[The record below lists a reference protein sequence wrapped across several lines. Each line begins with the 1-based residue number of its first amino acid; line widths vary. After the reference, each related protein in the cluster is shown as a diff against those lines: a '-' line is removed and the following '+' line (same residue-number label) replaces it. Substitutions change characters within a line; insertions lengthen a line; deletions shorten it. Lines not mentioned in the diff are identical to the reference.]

1 MPSQQQ
7 LCYNGLQYGIVLQE
21 ESELCMAVLEDGQ
34 SIAHYRITHY
44 LGSGFSG
51 ESYEAEDTQ
60 LQRKVALKLLHPWG
74 RLPEIARR
82 QFFRDMQGLSLLTH
96 PYIAATFDYGETSD
110 HLYIARRFVGP
121 GSLLG
126 SEGRLWFRPPFE
138 VSDAFQYA
146 HQLAQALFHV
156 HNQGYS
162 HGALTLANILVLQG
176 QKIDDDSEFT
186 PFLLADVG
194 VASFMRRFG
203 LPPTALYAVTAAPE
217 QFEGRTVPAS
227 DQYALAVLL
236 FLWLSGRLP
245 FIGSPAEVA
254 QLKHDE
260 SIPSLILMNPRV
272 SLQQEGMLRRALSAH
287 PEERYPSIL
296 AFTQALLASIPPAEL
311 IPQVPDTPA
320 INTEPLQ
327 PLIPELPY
335 TSMEAVITH
344 AEVMPPVYDIPAQ
357 PNANTQGEEAT
368 HAEIDEQSFIP
379 SLPPHLLITHPDSE
393 STQIIALEQ
402 DVITLGRA
410 GSSDILL
417 DQDPSV
423 SRHHARIQR
432 DGTHYL
438 LFDQSSTLGV
448 FVNGEQLADG
458 VAYNLCDND
467 DIMIGEYMLVFHRH
481 AIDSTPDPLSTQVI
495 S

>member
-1 MPSQQQ
+1 
-7 LCYNGLQYGIVLQE
+7 
-21 ESELCMAVLEDGQ
+21 MAVLEDGQ
-34 SIAHYRITHY
+34 SIAHYHITLY

-51 ESYEAEDTQ
+51 ESYEAEDAQ
-60 LQRKVALKLLHPWG
+60 LQRKVALKLLHPWS

-96 PYIAATFDYGETSD
+96 PYIAATFDYGETD
-110 HLYIARRFVGP
+110 AYLYIARRFVGP

-126 SEGRLWFRPPFE
+126 NEGRLWFRPPFE
-138 VSDAFQYA
+138 VLDAFHYA
-146 HQLAQALFHV
+146 HQLAQALFHM
-156 HNQGYS
+156 HQQGYV

-176 QKIDDDSEFT
+176 QKIDDGSEFT

-194 VASFMRRFG
+194 VTSFIRRFG
-203 LPPTALYAVTAAPE
+203 QPATTLYAITAAPE
-217 QFEGRTVPAS
+217 QFESRTVAAS

-245 FIGSPAEVA
+245 FIGSPTEVA
-254 QLKHDE
+254 QLKHNE
-260 SIPSLILMNPRV
+260 TIPSLLLINPHV
-272 SLQQEGMLRRALSAH
+272 SLQQEGILRRALSAH

-296 AFTQALLASIPPAEL
+296 AFTQALLASLPPAEL
-311 IPQVPDTPA
+311 TPHIPDTPA

-327 PLIPELPY
+327 PLLPELLH
-335 TSMEAVITH
+335 TSVETETEN
-344 AEVMPPVYDIPAQ
+344 AESIPVAHDVQIQTDAH
-357 PNANTQGEEAT
+357 TQIEKAIHE
-368 HAEIDEQSFIP
+368 EIDASSFRP
-379 SLPPHLLITHPDSE
+379 SLSPQLLITPPNNE
-393 STQIIALEQ
+393 GTQIISLEQ
-402 DVITLGRA
+402 DVVNIGRA

-417 DQDPSV
+417 DQDPYI

-448 FVNGEQLADG
+448 FVNGKQLADG
-458 VAYNLCDND
+458 VAYSLCDND
-467 DIMIGEYMLVFHRH
+467 DIMIGEYMLVFRFH
-481 AIDSTPDPLSTQVI
+481 ALDKSANSLSTQAI